1 MEKIN
6 LSQKLTNEKDFER
19 VGAKRAL
26 LSNILG
32 R

>member
-1 MEKIN
+1 MAKIK

-19 VGAKRAL
+19 VGAKREI